1 MRRLLPA
8 LPAALLGLCMAGPA
22 LAQAAGG
29 TGVDVSWSAL
39 DPGDDWAATI
49 IRAVFP
55 VYGPSGSEGTGNA
68 ATVIGEI
75 VRYLTGF
82 VMAITCFF
90 VAYTMIMQM
99 VRGAETAKIFGSGM
113 TSLVPVRI
121 GVAAIFMF
129 PLASGFSTG
138 QAAVVQV
145 SMWGIGMAK
154 MVYERAVTA
163 IGADARVIAD
173 PVIPGTRTIVSGLI
187 RNEMCRALVN
197 VVANNPNL
205 VPAPAAVTARAGSD
219 TVQTWT
225 YRLAAGNETGAPV
238 CGAVTLRIS
247 GGNDTIAGVAINQ
260 SATQRDILTSI
271 LSGTIRPAAQQVAQQ
286 LYDNRRASDL
296 EPLTNVMIQ
305 ATADYTSRLTNAAS
319 DAMSRLRGS
328 LANARNGAPDAA
340 TTRLLALGWSS
351 AGAYYLEFSRLNG
364 ATLSLMSSVPSV
376 TRPSAMG
383 LGPSL
388 TNDLVPLMESLD
400 AFMERLEAYVA
411 TVDQLNMPTGGNTL
425 FAGAS
430 AAEDGAGL
438 LERLLRRMN
447 LGEAFLVR
455 AASYLAMPGISVWT
469 DPFGSLMQLGHY
481 MISAALAA
489 IGAASVGI
497 GASAGAA
504 SAAGSNFIT
513 GLFVSWAP
521 AAMAKSLEFLSP
533 MIYALVSGLLIPGL
547 TIAFVLPMIPWLIWI
562 AGVGGWLILVCE
574 AVIAV
579 PLWMLAHMTAR
590 GEGLHGRA
598 VEGYSLLFN
607 VLFRPVLMLLGLFLA
622 YFIFAS
628 MSWLLRQSFSIAAG
642 FVIGNGWVVT
652 NMLGMIVLLSI
663 FVLAHV
669 ILALTSFR
677 MISLVPHHLPRMIG
691 FLPANR
697 VDMDGFAR
705 DVGMVGAKDAL
716 DRIGSAVN
724 SGAEASRRSLPSS
737 RPRPRHSDDEGGR
750 GGMDST
756 LRAAT
761 DTSPP
766 RRDDDDER

>member
-8 LPAALLGLCMAGPA
+8 LSIALLCLAMAGPA

-29 TGVDVSWSAL
+29 TGVDVSWTAL

-55 VYGPSGSEGTGNA
+55 VYGPTGGEQTGNA

-90 VAYTMIMQM
+90 VAYTLIMQM
-99 VRGAETAKIFGSGM
+99 VRGAETARIFGSGM
-113 TSLVPVRI
+113 SSLVPVRV
-121 GVAAIFMF
+121 GMAAIFMF

-138 QAAVVQV
+138 QAAVVQA

-163 IGADARVIAD
+163 IGADARVIAE
-173 PVIPGTRTIVSGLI
+173 PVIPGTRTIVAGLI
-187 RNEMCRALVN
+187 RNEVCRALVN
-197 VVANNPNL
+197 TVANNPNL
-205 VPAPAAVTARAGSD
+205 VPTPAPVSSRAGSD
-219 TVQTWT
+219 TVLTWS

-247 GGNDTIAGVAINQ
+247 GGLNSIAGVDINQ
-260 SATQRDILTSI
+260 SSTQRDILTSI
-271 LSGTIRPAAQQVAQQ
+271 VTGSIRPAAQQVAQQ
-286 LYDNRRASDL
+286 LYNNRRASDL
-296 EPLTNVMIQ
+296 EPLTNTLVS
-305 ATADYTSRLTNAAS
+305 ATADYTNRLTTAAS
-319 DAMSRLRGS
+319 AAMSRLRGS
-328 LANARNGAPDAA
+328 LENACSGTPDAM
-340 TTRLLALGWSS
+340 TTRLSALGWSS

-364 ATLSLMSSVPSV
+364 ATLSLMSAVPSV
-376 TRPSAMG
+376 TRPSGMG

-388 TNDLVPLMESLD
+388 TSDLAPLMEATE
-400 AFMERLEAYVA
+400 AFMERMAAYVA
-411 TVDQLNMPTGGNTL
+411 TADQVTTPTGGNTL

-430 AAEDGAGL
+430 AAEDGL
-438 LERLLRRMN
+438 SFIDRVFRTMN
-447 LGEAFLVR
+447 LGERFLNF
-455 AASYLAMPGISVWT
+455 ATSYFMAPGISVWS
-469 DPFGSLMQLGHY
+469 DPFGNLMQLGHY
-481 MISAALAA
+481 MITTAMTALGAITVGVGSA
-489 IGAASVGI
+489 
-497 GASAGAA
+497 AGAA
-504 SAAGSNFIT
+504 SAAGSNPIT

-521 AAMAKSLEFLSP
+521 AALAKSLEFASP
-533 MIYALVSGLLIPGL
+533 AIFTLIGAILIPGL

-579 PLWMLAHMTAR
+579 PLWMLAHMTAK

-598 VEGYSLLFN
+598 VEGYSLIFN
-607 VLFRPVLMLLGLFLA
+607 ILFRPVLMLLGLFLA

-628 MSWLLRQSFSIAAG
+628 MSWLLRQSFGIAAG
-642 FVIGNGWVVT
+642 FVLGNGWVVT
-652 NMLGMIVLLSI
+652 NVLGVIVLLSI

-697 VDMDGFAR
+697 VDMDGFGR
-705 DVGMVGAKDAL
+705 DVGVVGTAGALREVRAALEKGSVDAAGRL
-716 DRIGSAVN
+716 PAPRT
-724 SGAEASRRSLPSS
+724 GA
-737 RPRPRHSDDEGGR
+737 RHSEEER
-750 GGMDST
+750 GTGMDST
-756 LRAAT
+756 MRAAT

-766 RRDDDDER
+766 RREEQDDG

>member
-8 LPAALLGLCMAGPA
+8 LPVLLLGLGMAGPA

-39 DPGDDWAATI
+39 DPRDDWAATI

-90 VAYTMIMQM
+90 VAYTLLMQM

-145 SMWGIGMAK
+145 SMWGIGMAR

-173 PVIPGTRTIVSGLI
+173 PVIPGTRAIVAGLI
-187 RNEMCRALVN
+187 RNEVCRALVN
-197 VVANNPNL
+197 TVANNPNL
-205 VPAPAAVTARAGSD
+205 VPAPAPVSARAGSD
-219 TVQTWT
+219 TVLTWT

-247 GGNDTIAGVAINQ
+247 GGQDTVAGVAINQ
-260 SATQRDILTSI
+260 SGAQRDILTSI
-271 LSGTIRPAAQQVAQQ
+271 LSGTIRPAAQRVAQQ
-286 LYDNRRASDL
+286 VYSNRRASDL
-296 EPLTNVMIQ
+296 EPLTNVMVQ
-305 ATADYTSRLTNAAS
+305 ATAEYTNRLTSAAS

-328 LANARNGAPDAA
+328 LTNARNGAPDAA

-388 TNDLVPLMESLD
+388 TNDLSPLMESVD
-400 AFMERLEAYVA
+400 AYMERLEAYVA
-411 TVDQLNMPTGGNTL
+411 TADQASMPTGGNTL

-438 LERLLRRMN
+438 LERLLRTMN

-455 AASYLAMPGISVWT
+455 TASYLMAPGISVWT
-469 DPFGSLMQLGHY
+469 DPFGNLMQLGHY

-489 IGAASVGI
+489 IGAASIGI

-504 SAAGSNFIT
+504 TATGSNFIT

-533 MIYALVSGLLIPGL
+533 MIYALAAGLLIPGL

-607 VLFRPVLMLLGLFLA
+607 ILFRPVLMLLGLFLA

-628 MSWLLRQSFSIAAG
+628 MSWLLRQSFGIAAG

-663 FVLAHV
+663 CVFAHV

-705 DVGMVGAKDAL
+705 EVGMAGTAGALKKVEDAVSPK
-716 DRIGSAVN
+716 RIAAGTGSGTRGERTDPE
-724 SGAEASRRSLPSS
+724 S
-737 RPRPRHSDDEGGR
+737 PRARHD
-750 GGMDST
+750 GMDST
-756 LRAAT
+756 MRAST
-761 DTSPP
+761 DMSTP
-766 RRDDDDER
+766 RRHDDDEG